1 MGKRKTERQDL
12 VNRASREMSVVKRDD
27 MIQNARF
34 SLSIQEQRCVLYAI
48 SKIKPEDAAFTEY
61 TFELKD
67 FYTLC
72 GIEDQSY
79 TRLKQTLKG
88 LSDKSWWAEI
98 DDKGTESLLRWF
110 STLRTNKRSGKVTV
124 KFHED
129 MMPFLLQL
137 ATQAREQGAFFT
149 QYGLKYVLP
158 MSSQYSPRLYE
169 ILKSYQKNNRE
180 WFFETDELKRI
191 LDCQNYKNFNDFKRF
206 ALEPAVDE
214 INRYTDLNVAYDVE
228 REGRGNKVT
237 RVIFFMAGKNSQD
250 LLETDRTIHE
260 TLDGQMSLEDF
271 MEEFDNSVRAKFWRE
286 NRPERP
292 KTPSEGF

>member
-1 MGKRKTERQDL
+1 MGKRKSERQDL
-12 VNRASREMSVVKRDD
+12 AARAAREMAVVKRDD
-27 MIQNARF
+27 MIQHARF
-34 SLSIQEQRCVLYAI
+34 SLSVQEQRCVLYAI
-48 SKIKPEDAAFTEY
+48 SKIKPEDTAFNEY

-88 LSDKSWWAEI
+88 LSDRSWWAVI

-129 MMPFLLQL
+129 MMPYLLQL
-137 ATQAREQGAFFT
+137 ATQAREQGAFYT

-158 MSSQYSPRLYE
+158 MKSQYSPRLYE

-180 WFFETDELKRI
+180 WFFDLDELKQ
-191 LDCQNYKNFNDFKRF
+191 LMDCQNYTRWPDFRRY
-206 ALEPAVDE
+206 ALEPAVEE
-214 INRYTDLNVAYDVE
+214 INEYTDLNVAYDTE
-228 REGRGNKVT
+228 KEGRKIARVT
-237 RVIFFMAGKNSQD
+237 FFMAGKGKQA
-250 LLETDRTIHE
+250 LTETNLKIYQH
-260 TLDGQMSLEDF
+260 LDGQMSIEDF
-271 MEEFDNSVRAKFWRE
+271 MEEFDNSVRAQFWRD
-286 NRPERP
+286 NPTERP
-292 KTPSEGF
+292 QKPPEDF

>member
-1 MGKRKTERQDL
+1 
-12 VNRASREMSVVKRDD
+12 MSVVKRDD
-27 MIQNARF
+27 MIQHARF

-48 SKIKPEDAAFTEY
+48 SKIKPEDEVFTEY

-72 GIEDQSY
+72 GIEDKSY

-88 LSDKSWWAEI
+88 LSDKSWWAVI

-137 ATQAREQGAFFT
+137 AAQAREQGNLYT

-158 MSSQYSPRLYE
+158 MRGQYSPRLYE
-169 ILKSYQKNNRE
+169 LLKSYQKNNRE
-180 WFFETDELKRI
+180 WFFDIDELKRV
-191 LDCQNYKNFNDFKRF
+191 LDCQGYKNFNDFKRF
-206 ALEPAVDE
+206 VLAPAIEE
-214 INRYTDLNVAYDVE
+214 INQYTDLNVAFDTE
-228 REGRGNKVT
+228 RTGRGGKVS
-237 RVIFFMAGKNSQD
+237 RVIFFMAGKNKKA
-250 LLETDRTIHE
+250 LLETNLRVYE
-260 TLDGQMSLEDF
+260 QLDGQLSIDAF
-271 MEEFDNSVRAKFWRE
+271 MEGFDESVRARFMRE
-286 NRPERP
+286 NPVEP
-292 KTPSEGF
+292 TEKPADGF